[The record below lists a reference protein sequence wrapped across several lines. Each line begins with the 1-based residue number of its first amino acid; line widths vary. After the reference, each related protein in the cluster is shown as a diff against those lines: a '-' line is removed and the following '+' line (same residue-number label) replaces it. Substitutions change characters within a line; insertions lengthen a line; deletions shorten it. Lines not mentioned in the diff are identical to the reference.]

1 MQPNKREQLLIM
13 WLIASSF
20 GIMFAIISWIQEA
33 GLIPNSE
40 ELGVWKGVIA
50 FVTGLILYWFLAKE
64 IPGGPN
70 DK

>member
-1 MQPNKREQLLIM
+1 
-13 WLIASSF
+13 
-20 GIMFAIISWIQEA
+20 MFAIISWIQEA
-33 GLIPNSE
+33 SLIPNSE